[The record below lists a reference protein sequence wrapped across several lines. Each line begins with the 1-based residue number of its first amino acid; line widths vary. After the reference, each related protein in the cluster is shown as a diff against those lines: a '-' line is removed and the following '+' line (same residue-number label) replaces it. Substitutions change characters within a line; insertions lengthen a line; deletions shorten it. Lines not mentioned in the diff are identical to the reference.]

1 MVGDV
6 GVRRPSSAAVVG
18 GVVNTV
24 TNKVRHRGCCVNLL
38 TYCKEAAYLAEETER
53 MHTNVLDYWK
63 YKQSKWP
70 NLALMAKDI
79 LAVTASSASSERSF
93 SSGRDMIGISRHRL
107 LPDTV
112 EACICIRSWLRA
124 NIAKW
129 TPSRSVDERNESPAA
144 FDFSFSDD
152 ENIM

>member
-1 MVGDV
+1 
-6 GVRRPSSAAVVG
+6 
-18 GVVNTV
+18 
-24 TNKVRHRGCCVNLL
+24 
-38 TYCKEAAYLAEETER
+38 